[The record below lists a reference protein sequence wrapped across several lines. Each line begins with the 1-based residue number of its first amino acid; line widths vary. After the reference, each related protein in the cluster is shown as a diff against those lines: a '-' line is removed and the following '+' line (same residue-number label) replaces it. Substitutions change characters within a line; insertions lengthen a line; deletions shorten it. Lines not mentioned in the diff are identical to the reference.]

1 MEGEVAFSWGSEG
14 ETVKVS
20 AERPT
25 GQVLN
30 LGVQGGLGDGN
41 GLRTGGNGEEL
52 ATAQKMIEVTE
63 VKSGSSVLKDSEK
76 KKQCSH
82 LLHLFSLSVT
92 LNFLRLR
99 S

>member
-30 LGVQGGLGDGN
+30 LGVQGGPEGGN
-41 GLRTGGNGEEL
+41 GLRTGGME
-52 ATAQKMIEVTE
+52 
-63 VKSGSSVLKDSEK
+63 KS
-76 KKQCSH
+76 
-82 LLHLFSLSVT
+82 LLQ
-92 LNFLRLR
+92 LRK
-99 S
+99 